1 MKRNQE
7 LITRKYKKR
16 SRLGETLHRLKKNKG
31 AMAGLGVIIAIFLV
45 FIGSLFLDFEQVTV
59 SNARAILQKPSLQYP
74 FGTDHMGRNILLRVV
89 YGSRYSLAIGCGVVA
104 IAAFFGIFFGAVAG
118 YYGGTVENVIMR
130 CNDVLAS
137 IPGMLFG
144 MVLMTTLGQS
154 LFNLILAVGITS
166 IPVYTKITRASVL
179 TVRNQEYIEAARAIG
194 LSNFRIIFTQ
204 ILPNA
209 LSPVIVV
216 MTTSFG
222 LAIIIAS
229 GLSFVGFGVPLPHP
243 EWGSLISAGRQYA
256 RTAGWIMTFPGV
268 AIMLVVLAF
277 NLMGDGLRDALDP
290 KLKR

>member
-104 IAAFFGIFFGAVAG
+104 IAAFFGVFFGAVAG

>member
-45 FIGSLFLDFEQVTV
+45 FIGSLFLDFEQVTE
-59 SNARAILQKPSLQYP
+59 SNARAVLQKPSLQYP

-89 YGSRYSLAIGCGVVA
+89 YGSRYSLAIGCGVGA